1 MKIFKATRLENS
13 TAVLIALL
21 TEGNDMKKVTGTVK
35 RNGERFSA
43 GEELKSFSIFE
54 PCYMHF

>member
-21 TEGNDMKKVTGTVK
+21 TEGNDMKKVTG
-35 RNGERFSA
+35 NGQTER
-43 GEELKSFSIFE
+43 
-54 PCYMHF
+54 